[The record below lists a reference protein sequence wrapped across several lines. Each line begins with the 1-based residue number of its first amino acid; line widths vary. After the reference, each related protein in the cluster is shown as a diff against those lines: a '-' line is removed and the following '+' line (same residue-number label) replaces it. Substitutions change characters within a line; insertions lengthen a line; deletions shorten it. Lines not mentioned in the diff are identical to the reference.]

1 MNDDAIVRLRA
12 MEPED
17 LDFLYAMENDKE
29 VWDVGCT
36 NVPYSRY
43 VLHDYIA
50 NASNDIYADGQVR
63 MVMEDRSGNRVGLV
77 DVFNFDA
84 SNRRAEVSVVVMTE
98 YRGRG
103 LARDAVRQ
111 VCHYALRTL
120 HLHQLYAIIAVD
132 NMASQQLF
140 SETGFTGRNVLK
152 EWLFDGMKYKDAIVM
167 QKFFLKKK
175 ELKSFGVSEKIS
187 TFALAK
193 KMTR

>member
-1 MNDDAIVRLRA
+1 
-12 MEPED
+12 
-17 LDFLYAMENDKE
+17 
-29 VWDVGCT
+29 
-36 NVPYSRY
+36 
-43 VLHDYIA
+43 
-50 NASNDIYADGQVR
+50 

-140 SETGFTGRNVLK
+140 SERGFTGRNVLK
-152 EWLFDGMKYKDAIVM
+152 EWLFDGMTYKDAIVM
-167 QKFFLKKK
+167 QKFF
-175 ELKSFGVSEKIS
+175 
-187 TFALAK
+187 
-193 KMTR
+193 

>member
-103 LARDAVRQ
+103 LARDAVCDFLRELKEIRVPPWFASGRIGIEAQ
-111 VCHYALRTL
+111 VGRVKRLCLVKPHE
-120 HLHQLYAIIAVD
+120 Q
-132 NMASQQLF
+132 
-140 SETGFTGRNVLK
+140 TGRIYRCRQEIVVHQ
-152 EWLFDGMKYKDAIVM
+152 EKYVW
-167 QKFFLKKK
+167 
-175 ELKSFGVSEKIS
+175 
-187 TFALAK
+187 
-193 KMTR
+193 R

>member
-120 HLHQLYAIIAVD
+120 HLHQLYAIIATD

-140 SETGFTGRNVLK
+140 SKTGFTGRNVLK
-152 EWLFDGMKYKDAIVM
+152 EWLFDGMTYKDAIVM
-167 QKFFLKKK
+167 QKFFLKK

>member
-84 SNRRAEVSVVVMTE
+84 SNRRAEVSVVVMTK

-120 HLHQLYAIIAVD
+120 HLHQLYAIIAMD

-152 EWLFDGMKYKDAIVM
+152 EWLFDGMTYKDAIVM
-167 QKFFLKKK
+167 QKIFKKK
-175 ELKSFGVSEKIS
+175 ELKSFGVSEKNS

>member
-63 MVMEDRSGNRVGLV
+63 MVMEDLSGNRVGLV

-84 SNRRAEVSVVVMTE
+84 SNRRAEVSVVVMTK

-120 HLHQLYAIIAVD
+120 HLHQLYAIIATD

-152 EWLFDGMKYKDAIVM
+152 EWLFDGMTYKDAIVM
-167 QKFFLKKK
+167 QKFFFKK
-175 ELKSFGVSEKIS
+175 ELKSFGVSEKSS

>member
-152 EWLFDGMKYKDAIVM
+152 EWLFDGMTYKDAIVM
-167 QKFFLKKK
+167 QKFFEKK